1 MTHDPHPALP
11 PHEVFDFAGTPK
23 ELADLPAGRGGETV
37 DTDILVIGDGLA
49 GSAAAL
55 EAARLG
61 ASVAL
66 VSAAHGSSDRA
77 QGGIAAATLPEDSP
91 RLHALDTLA
100 AGGDLCDPSA
110 VAMLTSAGP
119 GTVRWLESLGV
130 RFDGGSARE
139 AAHSLPRVLHL
150 GGDQSGSTLMGFMRT
165 AIEHEPNITRY
176 RARLQTLLVDES
188 CRGAVFSGGLV
199 VRAGATVLATG
210 GYAGLFGRSTNSR
223 ISNGKGIL
231 EAARAGARVAD
242 LEFVQFHPTVFDGP
256 DSFLITEALRGA
268 GALLVDDHGERFV
281 DELLP
286 RDQVARAVA
295 ARQGRAFLSAVHLDP
310 AVLRRSFPNFIRNC
324 RRVGIDPLRQP
335 VPIAPAAHYTMGGI
349 VTDLD
354 GRASLAGLYAAGEC
368 ARTGVH
374 GSNRLASNSL
384 LEAAA
389 FGRRAAAAAVNASRM
404 QGAGEARPKV
414 WRRGGLTVAQV
425 GELLDSAAGVVRT
438 GDRLEHALRTL
449 RSGAVSAVAADAAE
463 MASMICAAAFAR
475 PESVGAH
482 QRQDEPATLAS

>member
-1 MTHDPHPALP
+1 MIL
-11 PHEVFDFAGTPK
+11 
-23 ELADLPAGRGGETV
+23 
-37 DTDILVIGDGLA
+37 TDVLVIGDGLA

-61 ASVAL
+61 ASVTL

-150 GGDQSGSTLMGFMRT
+150 GGDQSGSTLMGFMRA
-165 AIEHEPNITRY
+165 AIEHEPRITRY
-176 RARLQTLLVDES
+176 RARLGFLLGDES
-188 CRGAVFSGGLV
+188 CAGAAFSGGLTIL
-199 VRAGATVLATG
+199 AGATVLATG
-210 GYAGLFGRSTNSR
+210 GYAGLYGRTTNSR
-223 ISNGKGIL
+223 VSSGKGIL

-256 DSFLITEALRGA
+256 ESFLITEALRGA
-268 GALLVDDHGERFV
+268 GAVLVDDTGERFV

-295 ARQGRAFLSAVHLDP
+295 AHQGRAFLSAVHLDP
-310 AVLRRSFPNFIRNC
+310 GLLRRSFPNFIRNC

-335 VPIAPAAHYTMGGI
+335 VPVAPAAHYTMGGV

-354 GRASLAGLYAAGEC
+354 GRSSMAGLFAAGEC

-389 FGRRAAAAAVNASRM
+389 FGRRAAAAAIEASPAHR
-404 QGAGEARPKV
+404 AAPHKSTA
-414 WRRGGLTVAQV
+414 WRRGDLTVASV
-425 GELLDSAAGVVRT
+425 GSVLDSAAGVIRT
-438 GDRLEHALRTL
+438 GQTLRDGLATL
-449 RSGAVSAVAADAAE
+449 RSGAVSSVAADAAE
-463 MASMICAAAFAR
+463 MASMICAAALAR
-475 PESVGAH
+475 PVSVGAH
-482 QRQDEPATLAS
+482 QRQDQPAALAS

>member
-1 MTHDPHPALP
+1 VIGRPHPALRA
-11 PHEVFDFAGTPK
+11 DFPG
-23 ELADLPAGRGGETV
+23 GRGGEIRA
-37 DTDILVIGDGLA
+37 DLLVIGDGLA

-77 QGGIAAATLPEDSP
+77 QGGIAAATLPDDSP

-100 AGGDLCDPSA
+100 AGGELCDPSA

-150 GGDQSGSTLMGFMRT
+150 GGDQSGSTLMGFMRS
-165 AIEHEPNITRY
+165 AIEDEPRITRY
-176 RARLQTLLVDES
+176 RARLDALIGDDL
-188 CRGAVFSGGLV
+188 CAGAVFSGGLTV
-199 VRAGATVLATG
+199 FAGGTVLATG
-210 GYAGLFGRSTNSR
+210 GYAGLYGRTTNSR

-242 LEFVQFHPTVFDGP
+242 VEFVQFHPTVFDGP
-256 DSFLITEALRGA
+256 ESFLITEALRGA
-268 GALLVDDHGERFV
+268 GALLVDDAGERFV

-295 ARQGRAFLSAVHLDP
+295 ARQGRAFLSAVHLHPDL
-310 AVLRRSFPNFIRNC
+310 LRRSFPNFIRNC
-324 RRVGIDPLRQP
+324 RRVGLDPLREP
-335 VPIAPAAHYTMGGI
+335 VPIAPAAHYTMGGV

-354 GRASLAGLYAAGEC
+354 GRSTLAGLYAAGEC

-389 FGRRAAAAAVNASRM
+389 FGRRAAAAAAQASPAHS
-404 QGAGEARPKV
+404 AGRRRSRA
-414 WRRGGLTVAQV
+414 WRRGDLTVTAV
-425 GELLDSAAGVVRT
+425 GALLDSAAGVLRT
-438 GDRLEHALRTL
+438 GAALQDALATL
-449 RSGAVSAVAADAAE
+449 RSGAVSSVAADAAD
-463 MASMICAAAFAR
+463 MATLICAAALAR
-475 PESVGAH
+475 PASAGAH
-482 QRQDEPATLAS
+482 QRQDQPVTLAG

>member
-1 MTHDPHPALP
+1 MR
-11 PHEVFDFAGTPK
+11 
-23 ELADLPAGRGGETV
+23 ADL
-37 DTDILVIGDGLA
+37 LVIGDGLA

-61 ASVAL
+61 ASVEL

-100 AGGDLCDPSA
+100 AGGDLCDPRA

-150 GGDQSGSTLMGFMRT
+150 GGDQSGSTLMGFMRA
-165 AIEHEPNITRY
+165 AIELEPKITRS
-176 RARLQTLLVDES
+176 RARLDSLIGDGS
-188 CRGAVFSGGLV
+188 CTGASFSGGFTVL
-199 VRAGATVLATG
+199 AGATVLATG
-210 GYAGLFGRSTNSR
+210 GYAGLYGRTTNSR

-231 EAARAGARVAD
+231 EAARAGVRVAD
-242 LEFVQFHPTVFDGP
+242 LEFVQFHPTVFDGLE
-256 DSFLITEALRGA
+256 SFLITEALRGA
-268 GALLVDDHGERFV
+268 GAVLVDDHGERFV

-295 ARQGRAFLSAVHLDP
+295 AHQGRAFLSAVHLDP
-310 AVLRRSFPNFIRNC
+310 DLLRRSFPIFIRNC

-354 GRASLAGLYAAGEC
+354 GRSSLAGLYAAGEC

-389 FGRRAAAAAVNASRM
+389 FGRRAAAAAVDATPGRSTGRRRL
-404 QGAGEARPKV
+404 RP
-414 WRRGGLTVAQV
+414 WRRGELTVAAIGAV
-425 GELLDSAAGVVRT
+425 LDSAAGVLRT
-438 GDRLEHALRTL
+438 GAALKDALATL
-449 RSGAVSAVAADAAE
+449 RSGAVSSVAADAAE
-463 MASMICAAAFAR
+463 MASMICAAALAR
-475 PESVGAH
+475 PASIGAH
-482 QRQDEPATLAS
+482 QRQDQPLTIAS

>member
-1 MTHDPHPALP
+1 MTR
-11 PHEVFDFAGTPK
+11 
-23 ELADLPAGRGGETV
+23 ADL
-37 DTDILVIGDGLA
+37 LVIGDGLA

-77 QGGIAAATLPEDSP
+77 QGGIAAATAPEDSP

-165 AIEHEPNITRY
+165 AIEHEPSITRY
-176 RARLQTLLVDES
+176 RARLDSLIGDGS
-188 CRGAVFSGGLV
+188 CAGAVFSGGLTII
-199 VRAGATVLATG
+199 AGATVLATG
-210 GYAGLFGRSTNSR
+210 GYAGLYGRTTNSR
-223 ISNGKGIL
+223 ISNGKGTL

-242 LEFVQFHPTVFDGP
+242 LEFVQFHPTVFDGAE
-256 DSFLITEALRGA
+256 SFLITEALRGA
-268 GALLVDDHGERFV
+268 GAVLVDDRGARFV

-295 ARQGRAFLSAVHLDP
+295 AHQGRAFLSAVHLDP
-310 AVLRRSFPNFIRNC
+310 KVLRRNFPNFIRNC
-324 RRVGIDPLRQP
+324 RRVGIDPFRQP
-335 VPIAPAAHYTMGGI
+335 VPIAPAAHYTMGGV

-354 GRASLAGLYAAGEC
+354 GRSSLAGLYAAGEC

-389 FGRRAAAAAVNASRM
+389 FGRRSAAAAVTATPVRNSRL
-404 QGAGEARPKV
+404 RRSKP
-414 WRRGGLTVAQV
+414 WRRGELTVAAI
-425 GELLDSAAGVVRT
+425 GSLLDSAAGVLRT
-438 GDRLEHALRTL
+438 GTALKDALTTL
-449 RSGAVSAVAADAAE
+449 RSGAVSSVAADAAE
-463 MASMICAAAFAR
+463 MASMICAAALDR
-475 PESVGAH
+475 PSSVGAH
-482 QRQDEPATLAS
+482 QRSDEPAAIAS

>member
-1 MTHDPHPALP
+1 VIL
-11 PHEVFDFAGTPK
+11 
-23 ELADLPAGRGGETV
+23 
-37 DTDILVIGDGLA
+37 TDILVIGDGLA

-165 AIEHEPNITRY
+165 AIEHEPRITRY
-176 RARLQTLLVDES
+176 RARLDSLIGDGS
-188 CRGAVFSGGLV
+188 CAGAVFSGGLTIV
-199 VRAGATVLATG
+199 AGATVLATG
-210 GYAGLFGRSTNSR
+210 GYAGLYGRTTNSR
-223 ISNGKGIL
+223 IINGKGIL
-231 EAARAGARVAD
+231 EAARAGVRVAD

-256 DSFLITEALRGA
+256 ESFLITEALRGA
-268 GALLVDDHGERFV
+268 GAVLVDDSGERFV

-295 ARQGRAFLSAVHLDP
+295 GHQGRAFLSAVHLDP
-310 AVLRRSFPNFIRNC
+310 DHLRRSFPNFIRNC
-324 RRVGIDPLRQP
+324 RRVGLDPLRHP

-354 GRASLAGLYAAGEC
+354 GRASLEGLYAAGEC

-389 FGRRAAAAAVNASRM
+389 FGRRAGAVATEGSPARNAGRRPSR
-404 QGAGEARPKV
+404 V
-414 WRRGGLTVAQV
+414 WRRGELTVAAI
-425 GELLDSAAGVVRT
+425 GALLDSAAGVIRT
-438 GDRLEHALRTL
+438 GVALQDALTTL
-449 RSGAVSAVAADAAE
+449 RSGAVSSVAADAAE
-463 MASMICAAAFAR
+463 MASMICAAALAR
-475 PESVGAH
+475 PASVGAH
-482 QRQDEPATLAS
+482 RRQDEPHRIAV

>member
-1 MTHDPHPALP
+1 VIL
-11 PHEVFDFAGTPK
+11 
-23 ELADLPAGRGGETV
+23 
-37 DTDILVIGDGLA
+37 TDVLVIGDGLA

-61 ASVAL
+61 ASVTL

-150 GGDQSGSTLMGFMRT
+150 GGDQSGSTLMGFMRA
-165 AIEHEPNITRY
+165 AIEHEPRITRY
-176 RARLQTLLVDES
+176 RARLDFLLGDET
-188 CRGAVFSGGLV
+188 CAGAAFSGGLTV
-199 VRAGATVLATG
+199 LAGATVLATG
-210 GYAGLFGRSTNSR
+210 GYAGLYGRTTNSR
-223 ISNGKGIL
+223 VSSGKGIL

-242 LEFVQFHPTVFDGP
+242 LEFVQFHPTVFEGP
-256 DSFLITEALRGA
+256 ESFLITEALRGA
-268 GALLVDDHGERFV
+268 GAVLVDDTGERFV

-295 ARQGRAFLSAVHLDP
+295 AHQGRAFLSAVHLDP
-310 AVLRRSFPNFIRNC
+310 GLLRRSFPNFIRNC

-335 VPIAPAAHYTMGGI
+335 VPVAPAAHYTMGGV

-354 GRASLAGLYAAGEC
+354 GRSSMAGLFAAGEC

-389 FGRRAAAAAVNASRM
+389 FGRRAGAAAVEASPAQSAVPHRST
-404 QGAGEARPKV
+404 V
-414 WRRGGLTVAQV
+414 WRRGDLTVASV
-425 GELLDSAAGVVRT
+425 GSVLDSAAGVIRT
-438 GDRLEHALRTL
+438 GQTLRDALATL
-449 RSGAVSAVAADAAE
+449 RSGAVSSVAADAAE
-463 MASMICAAAFAR
+463 MASMICAAALAR
-475 PESVGAH
+475 PVSVGAH
-482 QRQDEPATLAS
+482 QRQDQPAALAS